1 MKELPDLK
9 QLTEEAKEALIVEL
23 WEEIQKLKKQAEK
36 KPKKTSRNSSLPPAR
51 GFKADVKNEEKGSE
65 GQRIGSI
72 GREGGGRQLSEAP
85 DQIIVSVMNYSRK
98 IYGRV

>member
-36 KPKKTSRNSSLPPAR
+36 KPKKTSRNSSLP
-51 GFKADVKNEEKGSE
+51 
-65 GQRIGSI
+65 QR
-72 GREGGGRQLSEAP
+72 EDLKL
-85 DQIIVSVMNYSRK
+85 M
-98 IYGRV
+98 